1 MIKPLNLFPGAL
13 SAILLAG
20 SVAAQDAEAPSGL
33 SVELNAATAAQE
45 GCVLSFLITNG
56 HGSPV
61 EKAVFETVLFNQDGQ
76 VDRLTLF
83 DFGQLPSGRPRVRQ
97 FTLPDTSCDAI
108 GRMLVN
114 GANTCEAPELGA
126 NACTEGLR
134 LSTRTD
140 IEVVG

>member
-1 MIKPLNLFPGAL
+1 MIKSLNPFPAVL

-33 SVELNAATAAQE
+33 SVELNAATAAE
-45 GCVLSFLITNG
+45 AGCTLSFLITNG
-56 HGSPV
+56 YASPV
-61 EKAVFETVLFNQDGQ
+61 EKAVFETVLFDQNGQ

-97 FTLPDTSCDAI
+97 FTLPETSCDGI
-108 GRMLVN
+108 GRILVN
-114 GANTCEAPELGA
+114 GAESCEAPELGA
-126 NACTEGLR
+126 NACTEGLW
-134 LSTRTD
+134 LSTRTG